1 MSPTPQRALKTVK
14 LTVITDF
21 VCVSCCIGQHELLD
35 AINYC
40 KDTLDLPL
48 KFELEHIPFRLI
60 STNILPEDCPTK
72 PDREDF
78 LTKFI
83 GKERFRTLLTNVTKW
98 AEEKGRPLSL
108 HGTIR
113 QTTKAHRLALKAGQS
128 GGQTLQTPLIMAIF
142 TASMEDGQ
150 DVADP
155 EVLADIAAKCGVMS
169 REDAL
174 AFLESDELAKEVED
188 MSNAA
193 RAKGIT
199 GVPVVVIDGKWAV
212 SGGQSS
218 EVYVQIFKKLA
229 TCHAGGPCPNSNNLP
244 AGMVETCI

>member
-1 MSPTPQRALKTVK
+1 MPPPDTPLKTVK

-48 KFELEHIPFRLI
+48 NFELEHIPFRLI
-60 STNILPEDCPTK
+60 NTNILPENCPNK
-72 PDREDF
+72 RDREVF
-78 LTKFI
+78 LSKFV
-83 GKERFRTLLTNVTKW
+83 GKERFSALQANVSKW

-113 QTTKAHRLALKAGQS
+113 QTTKAHRLALKAGKL
-128 GGQTLQTPLIMAIF
+128 GGQSLQTPLIMAIF
-142 TASMEDGQ
+142 TASMEEGQ
-150 DVADP
+150 DVAEPD
-155 EVLADIAAKCGVMS
+155 VLADIAAKCGVMS

-174 AFLESDELAKEVED
+174 TFLESDELAKEVED

-212 SGGQSS
+212 TGGQSS
-218 EVYVQIFKKLA
+218 EVYVQIFKKLS
-229 TCHAGGPCPNSNNLP
+229 TCHSNGPCTSAGPLP
-244 AGMVETCI
+244 PGMVETCV